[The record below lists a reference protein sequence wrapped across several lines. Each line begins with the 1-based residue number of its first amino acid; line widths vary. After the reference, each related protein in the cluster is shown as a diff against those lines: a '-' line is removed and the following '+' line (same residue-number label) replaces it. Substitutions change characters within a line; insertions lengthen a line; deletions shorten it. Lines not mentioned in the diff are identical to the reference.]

1 MPYLTNFWLKMNEK
15 DPIANFRTPMVTAIG
30 VILGFVLASLGK
42 WATEPFGDDYSPKIS
57 DILVMFGYIFGI
69 ILLIVAMYRMLNSH
83 YPTENNQAQQYYQ
96 RTLTIF
102 ISGVSF
108 SFLGFLGAIAQ
119 LWIF

>member
-1 MPYLTNFWLKMNEK
+1 MPYLANFWLKMNEK

-42 WATEPFGDDYSPKIS
+42 WATEPVSDDFSPKIS
-57 DILVMFGYIFGI
+57 DMLVMFGYVFGI
-69 ILLIVAMYRMLNSH
+69 VLLIVAMYRMLNSC
-83 YPTENNQAQQYYQ
+83 YPTDNDKAQQYYQ
-96 RTLTIF
+96 ITLKIF